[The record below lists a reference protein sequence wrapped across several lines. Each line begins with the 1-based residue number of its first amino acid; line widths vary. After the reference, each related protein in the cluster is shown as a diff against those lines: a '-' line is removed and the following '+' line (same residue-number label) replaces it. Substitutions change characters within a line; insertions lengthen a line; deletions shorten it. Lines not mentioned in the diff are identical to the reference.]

1 MLFLDLLVKKIKA
14 KKLSR
19 MRNGRNE
26 MVDFE
31 ARAHI
36 EQARKQFEYLKEK
49 GLNLP
54 MFTL

>member
-1 MLFLDLLVKKIKA
+1 MKILDMIFSKIKA
-14 KKLSR
+14 NKLSKQ
-19 MRNGRNE
+19 RNGKNE

-31 ARAHI
+31 ARAHV

>member
-1 MLFLDLLVKKIKA
+1 MQILDLIFSKIKA
-14 KKLSR
+14 KKLSKQ
-19 MRNGRNE
+19 RNGKNE

-31 ARAHI
+31 ARAHV

-49 GLNLP
+49 GLKLP

>member
-1 MLFLDLLVKKIKA
+1 MSLISILSKKLKA
-14 KKLSR
+14 KKLGR
-19 MRNGRNE
+19 QGNGKNE

-31 ARAHI
+31 ARAHV

-54 MFTL
+54 IFTL

>member
-1 MLFLDLLVKKIKA
+1 MQLFQDLLNRIKA
-14 KKLSR
+14 RKLNQQ
-19 MRNGRNE
+19 RNGKNE

-31 ARAHI
+31 ARAHV

-54 MFTL
+54 IFTL

>member
-1 MLFLDLLVKKIKA
+1 MQILDTIFSKIKL
-14 KKLSR
+14 KKLSKQ
-19 MRNGRNE
+19 RNGKNE
-26 MVDFE
+26 VVDFE
-31 ARAHI
+31 ARAHV